1 MRLMRPADGVR
12 RHSQRLSLLAQRLG
26 ASTRQVVRDQSQKHD
41 ALAARLLRATTV
53 VHARQ
58 PARLDA
64 LAGRLARALTVSRDS
79 RQARLVSL
87 GARLEALDPKRVLSR
102 GYAWL
107 EDAEGQAVTTAASL
121 APGQSCLLYTS
132 PSPRDS

>member
-1 MRLMRPADGVR
+1 
-12 RHSQRLSLLAQRLG
+12 
-26 ASTRQVVRDQSQKHD
+26 VRDQGQRHD
-41 ALAARLLRATTV
+41 TLAARLLRATTV

-64 LAGRLARALTVSRDS
+64 LAGRLSRAVAVSRDT
-79 RQARLVSL
+79 RQARLAAL

-107 EDAEGQAVTTAASL
+107 EDAQGQAVTAAASL
-121 APGQSCLLYTS
+121 SPGQSVRAVLADGAVVAEVRQVDVD
-132 PSPRDS
+132 PN